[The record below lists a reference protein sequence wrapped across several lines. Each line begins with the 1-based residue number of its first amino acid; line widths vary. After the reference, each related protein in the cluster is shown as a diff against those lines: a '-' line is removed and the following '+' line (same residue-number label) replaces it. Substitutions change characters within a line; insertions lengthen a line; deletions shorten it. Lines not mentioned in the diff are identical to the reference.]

1 MTKQD
6 TRKRSIYLKPEML
19 EELVSEAKRQD
30 RSVSWLLQ
38 QAWSLS
44 RTRIMKLPNP
54 EQTLNSEEVNK

>member
-54 EQTLNSEEVNK
+54 QQTLNSEEVNK